1 MKKLIQYTKIALLT
15 IILAEEVRKAS
26 DRSSKKFIVN
36 KNFLNSI
43 LENDSFLQSF
53 EEQNKSQSR

>member
-15 IILAEEVRKAS
+15 IILSEEVRKAS